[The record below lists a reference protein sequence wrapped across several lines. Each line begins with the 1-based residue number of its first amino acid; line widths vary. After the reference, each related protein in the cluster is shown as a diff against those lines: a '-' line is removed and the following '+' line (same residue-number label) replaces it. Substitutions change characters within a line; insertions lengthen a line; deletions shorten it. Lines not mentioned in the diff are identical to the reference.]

1 VDTCAADRKDTVM
14 DRLAR
19 PVSLGLAARGEVD
32 EVVTWSGRARA
43 AGLDS
48 VWIHDSYFERD
59 AVTFVS
65 AIASELGADET
76 PDGFRIALG
85 AVNPYTRHPVALAMT
100 GSSLDEMAP
109 GRIVMGLGTGLP
121 LRLKQMGIP
130 YDPGEAVARVSSAM
144 DQIRAL
150 WAGERLPSAT
160 PGLPPIQPM
169 FEPPHRIPL
178 VIAAYRRDFVTL
190 AGRKADGYLARPAES
205 IPSLTGI
212 LARLRA
218 AAEDAGRD
226 PASIESAG
234 YLLSLV
240 DRTRREALNRAKR
253 EPFVIYMLSVL
264 SDISLAR
271 AGFDRELRDRVAAA
285 WRAEDYHAA
294 GNLIPDELLDAF
306 MLCGTREDVAA
317 RAMAFHAE
325 AGLGLPL
332 LQPVIQED
340 RQVAELV
347 AAATLYAA
355 LPEPVP
361 AWPAA
366 VAPAVVGAA
375 GAGADG
381 VPAASQDAPG
391 VAAAGA
397 AAAGATAA
405 GATAAA
411 AGSPSAGR
419 ESAPPPSGPG
429 GGGLAGDH
437 RLGLGPWLW
446 RRAGA
451 VREIV
456 RPFAYTASAVPVAAG
471 GALAFT
477 DGRFDPVLFLLAL
490 FAGML
495 LHSGTNIVNEIY
507 DVRQGIDTIT
517 SPRASHAIVKGRM
530 TERGAYA
537 LAITCFA
544 VASVLGVA
552 LIAER
557 GLPIAGLGVL
567 GLAAGYFYTAPPFQY
582 KYHALGVP
590 LVFLLMGPIMTVG
603 GYYAAS
609 GAWSLNALVLS
620 IPVGC
625 LVAAILHG
633 NEWRDISED
642 TRAGIVTLSS
652 RIGKELA
659 HYAYLALILGAYMT
673 LSVAVALRLVPI
685 GALLAI
691 LSLPFLAQVLR
702 SAELGASGQARAIS
716 MLDLQTARLHL
727 AFGTLLVVG
736 VAVSVYLH

>member
-1 VDTCAADRKDTVM
+1 M

-19 PVSLGLAARGEVD
+19 PVGLGLAARGEVD

-121 LRLKQMGIP
+121 LRLKQRGIP
-130 YDPGEAVARVSSAM
+130 YDPGDAVARVSTAM

-317 RAMAFHAE
+317 RAMSFHAE

-347 AAATLYAA
+347 AAAGLYAA

-361 AWPAA
+361 AQPAG
-366 VAPAVVGAA
+366 VLPAVVGAT
-375 GAGADG
+375 GAGASG
-381 VPAASQDAPG
+381 SSVGSQHAPG

-397 AAAGATAA
+397 TASAG
-405 GATAAA
+405 
-411 AGSPSAGR
+411 GSPSAGV
-419 ESAPPPSGPG
+419 ESAPRPSGPA

-537 LAITCFA
+537 LAIACFV
-544 VASVLGVA
+544 VASLLGVA

-652 RIGKELA
+652 RIGKEFA